1 MSVDT
6 TTLLRTLLERAH
18 TISRDAS
25 LQELRVGDAYYT
37 PLLKTA
43 RFLALDIQE
52 LDQQL
57 RAGCP
62 LPEPWLRH
70 PAGGTR

>member
-25 LQELRVGDAYYT
+25 LQDGRGEG
-37 PLLKTA
+37 K
-43 RFLALDIQE
+43 
-52 LDQQL
+52 
-57 RAGCP
+57 GKK
-62 LPEPWLRH
+62 H
-70 PAGGTR
+70 